1 MKRLSGRHPRLLLF
15 LPALCLLLLG
25 AAPAHAA
32 TVSKPYSATVSVP
45 PAAPPGSAAAGA
57 HVTFK
62 VVLQNLD
69 TQQTLGSANI
79 TRPTGFVVTAASTSS
94 GQVTRGPGGVIQ
106 LRNLGLVPS
115 TPPRSVSVTIEVDVP
130 CSGSSPATWGVQA
143 KQSNDFNGTG
153 NDFTLVSSVDLRQ
166 TTVLG
171 TCHLRFVAGR
181 QPNDARTGEVVTST
195 AFTKTG
201 PAVQVEA
208 VDGGDSPLTNF
219 AGTVTLRLNAG
230 SDGTGT
236 LAGDTSVPA
245 EAGVATFGDVTLSA
259 IGRYA

>member
-57 HVTFK
+57 HVTFNA
-62 VVLQNLD
+62 VLQNLD

-79 TRPTGFVVTAASTSS
+79 TPPDGFAVARLST
-94 GQVTRGPGGVIQ
+94 TRGQLTVGPNGVIQ

-115 TPPRSVSVTIEVDVP
+115 TPPSTVTVTIEADVP
-130 CSGSSPATWGVQA
+130 CSGSSHATWGVQA

-153 NDFTLVSSVDLRQ
+153 NDFTLVSKLALRQ

-171 TCHLRFVAGR
+171 TCHLQFVNQR
-181 QPNDARTGEVVTST
+181 QPTDARAKQTITSSP
-195 AFTKTG
+195 FNPTG
-201 PAVQVEA
+201 PFV
-208 VDGGDSPLTNF
+208 
-219 AGTVTLRLNAG
+219 
-230 SDGTGT
+230 
-236 LAGDTSVPA
+236 
-245 EAGVATFGDVTLSA
+245 
-259 IGRYA
+259 